1 MKGYVDVF
9 LLAVP
14 KKNLA
19 AYRRLAQQFGK
30 LVAEHGALEYRE
42 FVGEDLQQPNFCE
55 EFSKI
60 YKLKLGEVLITSL
73 IEYRSKAHRNQVNK
87 KLMMDP
93 RMDKMIKAKPLF
105 DMKRMV
111 YGGFATFYKM

>member
-19 AYRRLAQQFGK
+19 AYRRMAQQFGK
-30 LVAEHGALEYRE
+30 VVADHGALEYRE
-42 FVGEDLQQPNFCE
+42 FVGEDLQPPKFCE
-55 EFSKI
+55 GFPKL
-60 YKLKLGEVLITSL
+60 YKLKAGEVMITSL

-87 KLMMDP
+87 KMMTDP
-93 RMDKMIKAKPLF
+93 RMAKMMKAKPLF

-111 YGGFATFYKM
+111 YGGFATFFKM